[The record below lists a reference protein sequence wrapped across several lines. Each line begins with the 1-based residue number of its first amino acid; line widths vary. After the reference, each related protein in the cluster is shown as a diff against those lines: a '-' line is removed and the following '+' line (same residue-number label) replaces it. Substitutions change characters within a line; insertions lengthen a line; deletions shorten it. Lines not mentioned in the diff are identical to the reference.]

1 MATLTI
7 TYSFSNGTT
16 ADATQVNANFNV
28 LKNHIDTYVLQTDD
42 AAKLNTALNLA
53 GTVVP
58 VGKLSGTVAIANGGT
73 NASTAAT
80 ARTNLGVP
88 GVGSSGIF
96 TASNTITVS
105 TSTATGGNNGDIWIK
120 I

>member
-1 MATLTI
+1 MATVSTI
-7 TYSFSNGTT
+7 TAFSNNTIADPT
-16 ADATQVNANFNV
+16 AVNTNFNNLKSFCEGSPIHVDATGWTTLTGLAITFPA
-28 LKNHIDTYVLQTDD
+28 T
-42 AAKLNTALNLA
+42 KLNGL
-53 GTVVP
+53 VP
-58 VGKLSGTVAIANGGT
+58 LANGGT

-105 TSTATGGNNGDIWIK
+105 TATATGGNNGDIWIK